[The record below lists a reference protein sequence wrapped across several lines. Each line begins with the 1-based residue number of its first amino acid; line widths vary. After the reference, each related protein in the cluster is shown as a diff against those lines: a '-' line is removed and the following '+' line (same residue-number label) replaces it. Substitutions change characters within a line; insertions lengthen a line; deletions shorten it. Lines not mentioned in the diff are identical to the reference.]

1 MPLDQESV
9 GRVMSEQMEAIER
22 DHGEDPDAQIGGVI
36 TMVEVIKTQGEDS
49 YSSNVRIRTN
59 IGDPYRV
66 LGMIRA
72 AEQNIVQ
79 GFNRTGEEE

>member
-1 MPLDQESV
+1 MPLDQTSV

-22 DHGEDPDAQIGGVI
+22 DHGEDPEAQIGGVI
-36 TMVEVIKTQGEDS
+36 TLVEVIKTQGQDR
-49 YSSNVRIRTN
+49 YASNVRIRTN
-59 IGDPYRV
+59 VGDPYRV

-79 GFNRTGEEE
+79 GFGTVAEE